1 MKLYTTFVAT
11 AALAVSPASSSMTPA
26 EYHSLPTL
34 DTDEM
39 RADFLSVIR
48 PRHHHQRVLFHDEP
62 NPFSPKCILTEQLLT
77 LAAEP
82 PTLPTPSND
91 TETRTLDYA
100 ADQNAFDAF
109 DSDCNSLGG
118 QTLTYDM
125 EVSDGCGL
133 EFLRLL
139 NFPHCFGSACDEDDI
154 ALFGTMNINDVLANP
169 DASDSCTASI
179 TVESD
184 GADGV
189 EPFGPPCLTDE
200 CLDDSLRMYFNEDV
214 YDEEVW
220 GTISKEDDEY
230 TEYLANFE
238 ESCENESGRFVVGSV
253 TSVGPCATLSFIS
266 QPICLAKSSCGYE
279 ESRVAE
285 EFIWDIR
292 LEFFDCGE
300 DVVTVTLE
308 EEFGSKSS
316 KSSKKSKKCEK
327 SNKVPKS
334 SLRKGRK

>member
-139 NFPHCFGSACDEDDI
+139 NFPHCFGSH
-154 ALFGTMNINDVLANP
+154 LFPHSRTYGLIFNFNNFFSRFFNKYSYTLYCFSLINL
-169 DASDSCTASI
+169 
-179 TVESD
+179 
-184 GADGV
+184 
-189 EPFGPPCLTDE
+189 F
-200 CLDDSLRMYFNEDV
+200 FNF
-214 YDEEVW
+214 
-220 GTISKEDDEY
+220 
-230 TEYLANFE
+230 LNFF
-238 ESCENESGRFVVGSV
+238 N
-253 TSVGPCATLSFIS
+253 
-266 QPICLAKSSCGYE
+266 
-279 ESRVAE
+279 
-285 EFIWDIR
+285 
-292 LEFFDCGE
+292 
-300 DVVTVTLE
+300 
-308 EEFGSKSS
+308 
-316 KSSKKSKKCEK
+316 
-327 SNKVPKS
+327 
-334 SLRKGRK
+334 